1 MCIHRGEYDMLYAIH
16 IHTQHL
22 CYTILY
28 ILCVI
33 LYLYIHYTIYTTEHI
48 VKSVLK
54 STVYDMIEVNKQKNH
69 IGSAM
74 AGSVG

>member
-1 MCIHRGEYDMLYAIH
+1 MLYAIH
-16 IHTQHL
+16 IHTLHS

-33 LYLYIHYTIYTTEHI
+33 LYLHIHYTIYTTEHI

>member
-1 MCIHRGEYDMLYAIH
+1 MLYAIH
-16 IHTQHL
+16 IHTLMSYYIIHSL
-22 CYTILY
+22 CHILLTYTVYTI
-28 ILCVI
+28 
-33 LYLYIHYTIYTTEHI
+33 EHI

>member
-1 MCIHRGEYDMLYAIH
+1 MLYAIH
-16 IHTQHL
+16 IHTLMSYYIIHSL
-22 CYTILY
+22 CHILLTYT
-28 ILCVI
+28 V
-33 LYLYIHYTIYTTEHI
+33 YTIYTTEHI